1 MLTIQTLIAI
11 GSREYG
17 VIHAEIIEVNQSEPT
32 YRIIVELNSNSL
44 SCQPAGTRHPPG
56 WGVWGGYC
64 VRFPI
69 GMLST
74 TRRLETLQG

>member
-17 VIHAEIIEVNQSEPT
+17 VIHAEITEVNQSEPT

-56 WGVWGGYC
+56 GGGGVGCGGAT
-64 VRFPI
+64 VSGFR
-69 GMLST
+69 
-74 TRRLETLQG
+74 

>member
-44 SCQPAGTRHPPG
+44 SCQPVTQQAPGTPRG
-56 WGVWGGYC
+56 GGGVCGGGGAT
-64 VRFPI
+64 VSGFR
-69 GMLST
+69 
-74 TRRLETLQG
+74 